1 VNVNLN
7 LNVNVNVNVN
17 ANMCNVSNT
26 LLLCACVVH
35 SCSGLL
41 GGFGG
46 LSSAGPLCLKQLV
59 ALPNSPMADEARHIG
74 YTHIYVQICY
84 LHVYMYVIAHIYV
97 YIYTCMFN
105 IVWRFTVCTL
115 LTKRVGW

>member
-1 VNVNLN
+1 VNGNV
-7 LNVNVNVNVN
+7 NVNVNVNVN
-17 ANMCNVSNT
+17 ANANANVNVNANVCNLSNT

-35 SCSGLL
+35 SFSGLL

-74 YTHIYVQICY
+74 YTHIYLYRYIT
-84 LHVYMYVIAHIYV
+84 YM
-97 YIYTCMFN
+97 YTCMYMHIFMY
-105 IVWRFTVCTL
+105 ICICIY
-115 LTKRVGW
+115 